1 MKPLSSFISFTLLR
15 SLRFFWPFAGAA
27 LLLTSAVGQT
37 VNVVQTNPDQ
47 SALLSPHPSL
57 TFAPGAGN
65 TLAINVDDTIRYQTL
80 EGVGASFTDSAAW
93 LVWEKLTPAQR
104 SQLMQDLFSPEG
116 IHLSFLRQPMGA
128 TDLALSNYTYDDLP
142 PGDTDPDMT
151 QFSIAHDQAYI
162 IPTIKAALA
171 VNPQIKVLALP
182 WSPPAWMK
190 TSGSTNGGTLNA
202 EYFSALSKYF
212 VKFI

>member
-1 MKPLSSFISFTLLR
+1 MVAYLSPPGNPMKSLSSFSPFRFLGA
-15 SLRFFWPFAGAA
+15 LRFFWPLAGAVI
-27 LLLTSAVGQT
+27 LLTSAVAQK

-47 SALLSPHPSL
+47 SALLSPQPSL

-65 TLAINVDDTIRYQTL
+65 ALAINVDDTIRYQTL

-104 SQLMQDLFSPEG
+104 NQLMQDLFSPEG

-142 PGDTDPDMT
+142 PGDTDPNMSK
-151 QFSIAHDQAYI
+151 FSIEHDQAYI
-162 IPTIKAALA
+162 IPTIEAALA
-171 VNPQIKVLALP
+171 VNPRIKVLALP

-190 TSGSTNGGTLNA
+190 TSG
-202 EYFSALSKYF
+202 
-212 VKFI
+212 